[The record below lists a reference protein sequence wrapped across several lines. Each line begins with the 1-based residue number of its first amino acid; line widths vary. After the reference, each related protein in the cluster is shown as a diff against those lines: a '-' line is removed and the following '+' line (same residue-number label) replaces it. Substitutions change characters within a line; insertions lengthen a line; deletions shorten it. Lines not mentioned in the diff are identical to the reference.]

1 MVSVMSKEHQLDRNT
16 ELIRFGIEI
25 PGSGAKLEGI
35 VAGTVESCPCRECA
49 DRKGGDLGQ
58 GSSRFVK
65 GQRRQATV
73 QRPAPPLPEIVARP
87 DDYDAIAR
95 VVQHVRGE
103 VVRGPAF
110 LDQGPPSGVRCDVP
124 AVGLLRG
131 GSGWRE
137 EQSALCRSEHA
148 G

>member
-1 MVSVMSKEHQLDRNT
+1 MVSVAGKEHQFGRNA

-49 DRKGGDLGQ
+49 DRREGDLRPGR
-58 GSSRFVK
+58 GSDSPFVK
-65 GQRRQATV
+65 SQRRQATV

-95 VVQHVRGE
+95 VVQHVGGE
-103 VVRGPAF
+103 VVRASAF
-110 LDQGPPSGVRCDVP
+110 LDQGPPSGV
-124 AVGLLRG
+124 
-131 GSGWRE
+131 
-137 EQSALCRSEHA
+137 
-148 G
+148 